1 MVKQTKT
8 NKKTKETKT
17 SAKKTKKTPIAP
29 KETKTKSAVKKVK
42 ETKKKAPTIVQEEN
56 NYARTL
62 IAGVLIIII
71 FIGGFIAVKYRENL
85 LLNEEK
91 YVATADEK
99 KFKEEYES
107 INDTTR
113 SNGIK
118 NKKISIIEDNNIK
131 YITIDEAATMLDS
144 GSGIIYF
151 GFSAC
156 PWSRNAVPILL
167 KAMQSSELDT
177 IYYVNIRPED
187 KIDNDIRDFYIL
199 NSKNKARKSKEAA
212 SESYYNVLLALANEL
227 EDYILTTEKG
237 KEVNIGEKRLNT
249 PTVAA
254 VKNGVLVGF
263 HEGTVKD
270 AKEDEDGK
278 VSDLT
283 KDQEK
288 ELLNTY
294 SNIISKYLDDT
305 CEEDQEGC

>member
-42 ETKKKAPTIVQEEN
+42 ETKKKSPTIVQEEN

-118 NKKISIIEDNNIK
+118 NKRTRCRI
-131 YITIDEAATMLDS
+131 
-144 GSGIIYF
+144 
-151 GFSAC
+151 
-156 PWSRNAVPILL
+156 
-167 KAMQSSELDT
+167 
-177 IYYVNIRPED
+177 
-187 KIDNDIRDFYIL
+187 
-199 NSKNKARKSKEAA
+199 
-212 SESYYNVLLALANEL
+212 
-227 EDYILTTEKG
+227 
-237 KEVNIGEKRLNT
+237 
-249 PTVAA
+249 
-254 VKNGVLVGF
+254 
-263 HEGTVKD
+263 
-270 AKEDEDGK
+270 
-278 VSDLT
+278 
-283 KDQEK
+283 
-288 ELLNTY
+288 
-294 SNIISKYLDDT
+294 
-305 CEEDQEGC
+305 